1 MVEYL
6 YDAIRCSAGVDNM
19 INAYITDE
27 LAGSGEGEIITDG
40 CEFILHDG
48 TTDKVISKVIGKFD
62 TELSVWEF
70 VIPAEVTE
78 GLRGRY
84 KYCIMREGQ
93 NLCFKQP
100 IYIL

>member
-6 YDAIRCSAGVDNM
+6 YDAIRAIAGQENM

-27 LAGSGEGEIITDG
+27 KENLITDG
-40 CEFILHDG
+40 CEFVLHDG
-48 TTDKVISKVIGKFD
+48 TTGKVIGKVIGKFD
-62 TELSVWEF
+62 SELSVWEF
-70 VIPAEVTE
+70 VLPAELTK

-84 KYCIMREGQ
+84 KYCIMRDGQ

-100 IYIL
+100 IYLL

>member
-19 INAYITDE
+19 INAYITDD
-27 LAGSGEGEIITDG
+27 LAVPGNEVITDG
-40 CEFILHDG
+40 CEFVLHDG
-48 TTDKVISKVIGKFD
+48 TTDKVIGKVIGNFD

-70 VIPAEVTE
+70 VLPKELTE

-84 KYCIMREGQ
+84 KYCIMRDGQ